1 MYYIIR
7 WRNDTYLVYD
17 TAGQLAKMPASTVVE
32 AIHTFNV
39 QSWNI
44 SSQPGRFVFTE
55 DAVLERYTNTGKFKR
70 EHPILYKLP
79 SIELS
84 YLQQHYPELFI

>member
-7 WRNDTYLVYD
+7 WYNDVFLVYD
-17 TAGQLAKMPASTVVE
+17 TAGQLAETSASTVVE

-39 QSWNI
+39 QSWDI

-55 DAVLERYTNTGKFKR
+55 DAVLEYHIDTGEFKR
-70 EHPILYKLP
+70 EHPIAYKFHSL
-79 SIELS
+79 ELS
-84 YLQQHYPELFI
+84 YLQQHCPELLI